1 MPYIL
6 SQKLPYIKPT
16 LKRSVNI
23 NPLKMSYILNQK
35 IPYIKP
41 GVTHRHT
48 DGHYL
53 LNVRFPICMAVW
65 GERAARVNVE
75 REARKNYMVREA
87 NRLQEKLLLL

>member
-35 IPYIKP
+35 IPYRTP
-41 GVTHRHT
+41 GILGHTHTQRLYIRATHGGSRTTLKLYKKLKKLKKKLYKLSPHT
-48 DGHYL
+48 
-53 LNVRFPICMAVW
+53 
-65 GERAARVNVE
+65 
-75 REARKNYMVREA
+75 
-87 NRLQEKLLLL
+87 

>member
-41 GVTHRHT
+41 GVTHTHTHTHT
-48 DGHYL
+48 DGHYMRSL
-53 LNVRFPICMAVW
+53 EVPT
-65 GERAARVNVE
+65 
-75 REARKNYMVREA
+75 
-87 NRLQEKLLLL
+87 